1 VTDDQRNAVLET
13 WRRGLR
19 PLARLLL
26 RSGITWR
33 EAGDVG
39 KKVFVDVATEDY
51 GLHGRPT
58 SISRV
63 AILTGMS
70 RREVGRLRRGRPAG
84 DNDALVRMD
93 TATRVLTGWHLDPQ
107 FQDAE
112 GRPLELAYD
121 GPGASFLA
129 LARRYAGDIAPVTIM
144 KELARVGAIVD
155 GDGGRLRVV
164 KRYYLTPG
172 LDPARTLQAGSM
184 LEDFGEAVRHSLLRT
199 EAEPPRFV
207 GRASNR
213 AVRATAAGA
222 FGEFVQGEAQAFLER
237 VDAWLSAH
245 EVDADAARRQ
255 RGVRL
260 GLGVFEIRDE
270 P

>member
-1 VTDDQRNAVLET
+1 MHMHRFRRCFAVRAGERLAELEDPGILKDNWPHRT
-13 WRRGLR
+13 
-19 PLARLLL
+19 
-26 RSGITWR
+26 SGIPC
-33 EAGDVG
+33 AH
-39 KKVFVDVATEDY
+39 FLSPPA
-51 GLHGRPT
+51 
-58 SISRV
+58 
-63 AILTGMS
+63 
-70 RREVGRLRRGRPAG
+70 RG
-84 DNDALVRMD
+84 
-93 TATRVLTGWHLDPQ
+93 PQ
-107 FQDAE
+107 
-112 GRPLELAYD
+112 
-121 GPGASFLA
+121 ASFGA

-144 KELARVGAIVD
+144 KELARVGALVD
-155 GDGGRLRVV
+155 GAEGRLRAV
-164 KRYYLTPG
+164 KRYYLTPD